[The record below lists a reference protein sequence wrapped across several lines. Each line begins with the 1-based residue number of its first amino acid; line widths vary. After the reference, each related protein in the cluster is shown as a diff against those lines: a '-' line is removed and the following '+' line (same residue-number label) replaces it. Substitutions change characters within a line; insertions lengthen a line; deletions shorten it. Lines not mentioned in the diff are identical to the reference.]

1 MTEWRLTK
9 TRLTGG
15 TWEGVLTGPMDTEP
29 PHLSVTWLDR
39 EIATPQVA
47 EASELGGWRVRVAL
61 PAEVLT
67 DGAHTVLISGS
78 GGQTLAAETFVCGD
92 PLEDDLR
99 VEIALLRAELDM
111 LKKAFRR
118 HCLETM

>member
-9 TRLTGG
+9 TRMTGG
-15 TWEGVLTGPMDTEP
+15 VWEGVLSGPEDATP
-29 PHLSVTWLDR
+29 PALEATWLER
-39 EIATPQVA
+39 PLESPEVSVLKGGPGWQVR
-47 EASELGGWRVRVAL
+47 LRI

-67 DGAHTVLISGS
+67 DGVHTVLIGAS
-78 GGQTLAAETFVCGD
+78 GGDPLAVETFVCGD

-99 VEIALLRAELDM
+99 AEISLLRAELDM